1 MAKLPGD
8 FMDVLKVG
16 GSAGLNFEAIVA
28 DVADLWQEGYRMVL
42 VHGGSDAT
50 NRLAERLG
58 HTPRFVTSESGYT
71 SRFTDRTTLEIFL
84 MATALINRRWVEAL
98 QGRGVNALGLSGLDG
113 RLVEGRR
120 KDVLR
125 VVEAGRVRVLR
136 GDWTGVPERVDGRL
150 LGFLIESG
158 YLPVI
163 APVAISP
170 RGEALNVD
178 GDRLAAVV
186 AGTLRASTLVILT
199 NVPGVLRQYPDE
211 ASLIGRVTR
220 SELDALGTSVQGG
233 MRKKLLAA
241 SAALDAGVRRVI
253 IADGRRSS
261 PLRSALAGEG
271 TVLEA

>member
-1 MAKLPGD
+1 
-8 FMDVLKVG
+8 MDVVKVG
-16 GSAGLNFEAIVA
+16 GSAGLDLEAIA
-28 DVADLWQEGYRMVL
+28 DDVASLWREGRRMVL
-42 VHGGSDAT
+42 VHGGSDET

-58 HTPRFVTSESGYT
+58 QTPRFVTSESGYV
-71 SRFTDRTTLEIFL
+71 SRFTDRPMLEVFL

-125 VVEAGRVRVLR
+125 VVEAGRARVLR
-136 GDWTGVPERVDGRL
+136 GDWTGIPERVDRRL

-163 APVAISP
+163 APVAVSP
-170 RGEALNVD
+170 KGEALNVD
-178 GDRLAAVV
+178 GDRLAAAV
-186 AGTLRASTLVILT
+186 AGTFQAATLVILT
-199 NVPGVLRQYPDE
+199 NVPGILRRYPDE

-220 SELDALGTSVQGG
+220 SELDELRSLVQGG

-241 SAALDAGVRRVI
+241 AAALDAGVGRVV
-253 IADGRRSS
+253 IADGRRSL
-261 PLRSALAGEG
+261 PLRTALAGEG
-271 TVLEA
+271 TIIEE

>member
-1 MAKLPGD
+1 MN
-8 FMDVLKVG
+8 VVKVG
-16 GSAGLNFEAIVA
+16 GSVGLNLEAIADDVAGL
-28 DVADLWQEGYRMVL
+28 WREGHRMVL
-42 VHGGSDAT
+42 VHGGSDET

-58 HTPRFVTSESGYT
+58 QTPRFVMSESGYT
-71 SRFTDRTTLEIFL
+71 SRFTDRPMLEVFL

-113 RLVEGRR
+113 RLAEGRR

-150 LGFLIESG
+150 LRFLIESG

-163 APVAISP
+163 APVAVSP
-170 RGEALNVD
+170 KGEALNVD

-199 NVPGVLRQYPDE
+199 NVPGVLRRYPDE
-211 ASLIGRVTR
+211 TSLIGRVAR
-220 SELDALGTSVQGG
+220 SELDALQASVQGG

-241 SAALDAGVRRVI
+241 ATALDAGVGQVI

-261 PLRSALAGEG
+261 PLRAALVGEG
-271 TVLEA
+271 TVIGE